1 MNPLFESLVHRCCSN
16 YQYGYEN
23 EDDEDFSPNNVQELK
38 ELINEIKTKA
48 LSIPKS
54 NEILNYVNSHPR
66 FAGWNNRVQIGT
78 LNLLYHSMNLI
89 QQS

>member
-1 MNPLFESLVHRCCSN
+1 MDPLFESLVHRCCSN
-16 YQYGYEN
+16 NRYGYEN
-23 EDDEDFSPNNVQELK
+23 EDDEDFSPTNIQDLK

-48 LSIPKS
+48 LPIPNS

-78 LNLLYHSMNLI
+78 LNLLYHSMI
-89 QQS
+89 IIRQS